1 MSNYNNYPPE
11 LPQAQATQATPY
23 QNEWSLSTYMTK
35 VMRKVYLKMFLGLL
49 LTAITSWVIL
59 SSETILS
66 RMISVN
72 SEGALELST
81 FVYVLFFAELGLVF
95 ILSMGINKLSATT
108 ASLLFYAYA
117 LINGITL
124 TPIFLVYTMS
134 SIALTFFVTAGVF
147 LAMSV
152 YGYTTK
158 NDLTKFGTYLIMAL
172 IGLIVCTIINIFWA
186 NGVMDWI
193 ISFAGVAIFIGL
205 TAWDTQKI
213 KNMAQQT
220 DEANVSKLA
229 TWGALSLYLDFI
241 NLFLYLLRIFGS
253 RD

>member
-49 LTAITSWVIL
+49 VTAITSWFIL
-59 SSETILS
+59 SNETILS
-66 RMISVN
+66 SMFTIDADDSV
-72 SEGALELST
+72 SLSG

-95 ILSMGINKLSATT
+95 ALSMAINKLSPLV

-124 TPIFLVYTMS
+124 TPIFLAYTMS

-147 LAMSV
+147 LAMSI

-158 NDLTKFGTYLIMAL
+158 SDLTKFGTYLIMGL
-172 IGLIVCTIINIFWA
+172 IGLIICTIINIFWA
-186 NGVMDWI
+186 NSVMDWI

-241 NLFLYLLRIFGS
+241 NLFLYLLRILGS